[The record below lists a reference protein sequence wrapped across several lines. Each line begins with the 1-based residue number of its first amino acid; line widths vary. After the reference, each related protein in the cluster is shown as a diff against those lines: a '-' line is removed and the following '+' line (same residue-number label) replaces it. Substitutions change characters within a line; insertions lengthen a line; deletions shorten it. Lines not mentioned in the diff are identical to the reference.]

1 MLSRPSLIGWPRLRE
16 LAFELPPN
24 HWQLD
29 QNASIKRMPYF
40 VRACPVFEIHPLFAE
55 IMLQSL
61 LKIIVLPMVDLKALL
76 HGTAR
81 ADQLDSSDDG
91 NQSAGGYGTR
101 AQPGFSPTAQDI
113 QESE

>member
-1 MLSRPSLIGWPRLRE
+1 
-16 LAFELPPN
+16 
-24 HWQLD
+24 
-29 QNASIKRMPYF
+29 
-40 VRACPVFEIHPLFAE
+40 
-55 IMLQSL
+55 MLQNL

-101 AQPGFSPTAQDI
+101 AQPGFSSAALDI
-113 QESE
+113 QESEQTVSLSLCMLLAYFVAQVALSFL